1 MNGMGIFKTI
11 GISASGLSI
20 QRMKLDVIAENLAN
34 VETTRTP
41 EGGPYRRKMVTIKTI
56 REKGSSPVPF
66 RAYLGDRFSEQPGA
80 GFIPRS
86 RKQAAQ
92 VPQGTVEVD
101 NNTPLTLKYDPHH
114 PDANDAGV
122 VRLPNV
128 NVIDEMVD
136 MIAATRAYEANV
148 TAIQSAKN
156 MFLKALE
163 I

>member
-1 MNGMGIFKTI
+1 MGIFKTI

-34 VETTRTP
+34 VETTKTP
-41 EGGPYRRKMVTIKTI
+41 GGGPYQRKTVTIKTI
-56 REKGSSPVPF
+56 QEKRPSGIPF
-66 RAYLGDRFSEQPGA
+66 RAYLGDRLTAGA
-80 GFIPRS
+80 DEDHISPSRIAAAKIPE
-86 RKQAAQ
+86 
-92 VPQGTVEVD
+92 GTVEVD
-101 NNTPLTLKYDPHH
+101 KNTPFTLKYDPYH
-114 PDANDAGV
+114 PDADSEGV
-122 VRLPNV
+122 VRMPNV

-136 MIAATRAYEANV
+136 MITATRAYEANV